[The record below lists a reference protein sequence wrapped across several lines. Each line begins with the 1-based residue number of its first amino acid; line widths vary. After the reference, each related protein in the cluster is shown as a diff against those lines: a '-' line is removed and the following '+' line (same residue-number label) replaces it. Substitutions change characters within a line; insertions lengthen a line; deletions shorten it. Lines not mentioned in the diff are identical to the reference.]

1 MKRQLGWLFF
11 GLVAVL
17 VVAGLVAR
25 PSLLTPNTPMA
36 QNNRDQVL
44 TFPLNP
50 AEQSDPSVAAAPAV
64 AVAQAQTNGD
74 SRPVGAPVL
83 APNPTATPPYISA
96 SDLVI
101 APTSR
106 AAIPQPQQVINE
118 DWNPPSLDVPLA
130 RHPYDHYW
138 FIRPVSLAYTN
149 TGLDYYPYGSD
160 GPGNDLRV
168 HHGID
173 LSNPIGVE
181 VMAAGDGTV
190 VMARRGFVSDE
201 EEVAVYG
208 NVVVIEHD
216 LGYKG
221 EPVYTLYAHMSAI
234 LVEVGTHVSTGDV
247 IGLIGATGQVSG
259 PHVHFEV
266 RIGEDRYRA
275 VRNPDLWL
283 APFAGT
289 GVLAGNLRYGNGR
302 PALDVDISVV
312 DFATGRTTH
321 HGVSYASTTVSSDE
335 NWNENFVI
343 PNVPVGRYL
352 VSATSGGTSWSGEVT
367 VLEGMTNWVN
377 MDVQT
382 IGVVSTSTATTP
394 AP

>member
-1 MKRQLGWLFF
+1 MRRQLGWIFII
-11 GLVAVL
+11 L
-17 VVAGLVAR
+17 VVALVIGTLIAR
-25 PSLLTPNTPMA
+25 PGLMSRNLATA
-36 QNNRDQVL
+36 RSQASQVL
-44 TFPLNP
+44 TLPLGSDASGP
-50 AEQSDPSVAAAPAV
+50 ASEAPAAAL
-64 AVAQAQTNGD
+64 AQAHADDQQIYERSPG
-74 SRPVGAPVL
+74 VVA
-83 APNPTATPPYISA
+83 NPTVTPSSISA

-101 APTSR
+101 APTNRPS
-106 AAIPQPQQVINE
+106 IPLPQQAINE

-149 TGLDYYPYGSD
+149 TGLDYYPYGSN

-181 VMAAGDGTV
+181 VMAGGDGTV
-190 VMARRGFVSDE
+190 TMAGRGFVSEE

-216 LGYKG
+216 LGFEG
-221 EPVYTLYAHMSAI
+221 QPVYTLYAHMSAI
-234 LVEVGTHVSTGDV
+234 LVEAGTHVSTGDV

-266 RIGEDRYRA
+266 RVGEDRYRA

-289 GVLAGNLRYGNGR
+289 GVVAGSLRYENGR
-302 PALDVDISVV
+302 PALDADISVV
-312 DFATGRTTH
+312 DFATGRTTQ
-321 HGVSYASTTVSSDE
+321 HGVSYASTSVSSDE
-335 NWNENFVI
+335 NWNENFAI

-352 VSATSGGTSWSGEVT
+352 VTATSGGTSWSGEVT
-367 VLEGMTNWVN
+367 VLEGMTNWVD
-377 MDVQT
+377 MQIQS
-382 IGVVSTSTATTP
+382 IGALPTPTPSATP